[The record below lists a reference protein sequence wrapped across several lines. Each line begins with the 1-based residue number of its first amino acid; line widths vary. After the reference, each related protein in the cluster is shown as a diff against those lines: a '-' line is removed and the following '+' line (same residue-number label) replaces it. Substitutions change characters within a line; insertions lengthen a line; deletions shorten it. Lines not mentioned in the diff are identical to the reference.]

1 MNIRRGD
8 IVEVVSGN
16 EKGKR
21 GRVLSVVRDRN
32 RVLIEGVRMM
42 KRHTRPTQRDPQGG
56 IVEREA
62 PIHASNVMLVCP
74 NTDKPTRIAKRQLD
88 DGRYVRVSVRSG
100 EMIDS

>member
-1 MNIRRGD
+1 MNIRSGD

-32 RVLIEGVRMM
+32 RVLVEGVRMM